1 MLMLTTPETIRMIA
15 VALAA
20 DLMTNAFGEKAGRL
34 MLEAERT
41 RRDIGWGRP
50 AILYVSGDGV
60 KRIRLPAK
68 PTQNIGEFRSQP
80 SIMSF

>member
-41 RRDIGWGRP
+41 RRDIGGWSEATLALRIEKWLAGMSE
-50 AILYVSGDGV
+50 ATKV
-60 KRIRLPAK
+60 KTK
-68 PTQNIGEFRSQP
+68 E
-80 SIMSF
+80 